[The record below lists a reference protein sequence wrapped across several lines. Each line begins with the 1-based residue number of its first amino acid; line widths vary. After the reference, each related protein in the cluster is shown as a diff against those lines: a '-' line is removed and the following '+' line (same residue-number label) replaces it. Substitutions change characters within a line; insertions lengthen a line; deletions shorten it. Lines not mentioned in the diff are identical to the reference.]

1 MKSSRRM
8 WAGSAALV
16 AGVSAAALVAAT
28 GTAAADVT
36 TTTAATGSGGVET
49 QVRKSV
55 SITADPSGE
64 VQNSIMVTQVS
75 SVGNGQTTVQ
85 VPIGSPSARNL
96 DGFSPVTIENDTA
109 IFDLS
114 VDGSRE
120 ERIYNSSS
128 PGPVTVEARATLD
141 GQPIEPAQ
149 IVNKTGLLEVT
160 YTMRNT
166 DTQTREITFQD
177 AEGNEQTQTF
187 EVDAPIGGSVE
198 IVLPQGFNE
207 VSAPGANIGGD
218 GRGGT
223 KLSFS
228 PVLFRPLGNPVSS
241 ISYQTR
247 ITDGTLPQAVFTFLP
262 IVPLENSTIKSTKE
276 AYEGGIATGQ
286 QIFEAG
292 VEIGDNLTKLQEGAG
307 ELMTGLIT
315 AVNGASQLQEGL
327 VAAADGAGALE
338 SGLQQIRS
346 QGTDQLASQLAAGIP
361 AAQQLANETRTQL
374 LPGVEQLNQGL
385 EQLQAGVTNLSATV
399 TGSAEYQAQM
409 QMLAAALQGLIDYFD
424 GIKAGATSLAA
435 AASTIVTNPNPN
447 FGNKTLRQVTL
458 EGCVGAV
465 VTAGGDP
472 GTAPVICAGVW
483 DAPGSVTTAMTGLEN
498 GLVGG
503 LTQIIDT
510 IENGSGGNPSP
521 MAILSLLQMALP
533 QVVPTIL
540 NQVSA
545 QLLGTAC
552 GTQGQALNCIVDGVS
567 GTLLPG
573 VQELTA
579 GVQGLPDSLQQ
590 AADGAAQIG
599 DAVGQ
604 AADGAGQLATGLPA
618 AADGAGQLATGL
630 PDAVDGAGQIA
641 DGAGE
646 LRERGADELA
656 KSGATAA
663 AGFAEQVAQIN
674 AIQAAGLAGAG
685 IPYGKATGPN
695 TTTSGVFQMTLAAA
709 QTPEENNAL
718 RYGLAVIA
726 LLVAAG
732 LGAAV
737 WRRRSV

>member
-1 MKSSRRM
+1 MKSSRRT

-36 TTTAATGSGGVET
+36 TTSAASGAGGVET

-96 DGFSPVTIENDTA
+96 DGFSPVAIENDTA

-160 YTMRNT
+160 YTIRNT

-177 AEGNEQTQTF
+177 AEGNEQTQSF

-207 VSAPGANIGGD
+207 VSAPGASIGGD

-262 IVPLENSTIKSTKE
+262 IVPLDNSTIKSTKE

-307 ELMTGLIT
+307 ELMTGLVT
-315 AVNGASQLQEGL
+315 AVNGASELQ
-327 VAAADGAGALE
+327 
-338 SGLQQIRS
+338 SGLLQIQS
-346 QGTDQLASQLAAGIP
+346 QGTDRLASQLAAGIP

-385 EQLQAGVTNLSATV
+385 EQLQAGVTNLSASV
-399 TGSAEYQAQM
+399 TGSAAYQQQM
-409 QMLAAALQGLIDYFD
+409 ANIETALAGLRLYFLGIEDMVINEGLPELKTQTEGACTQAPTVANDPPFNAGLSGGQVAAVEAACAAIWATTVNPAIDAKGQELAD
-424 GIKAGATSLAA
+424 VIKNGYPPDLPSPLAIIASL
-435 AASTIVTNPNPN
+435 
-447 FGNKTLRQVTL
+447 
-458 EGCVGAV
+458 E
-465 VTAGGDP
+465 
-472 GTAPVICAGVW
+472 
-483 DAPGSVTTAMTGLEN
+483 TGL
-498 GLVGG
+498 
-503 LTQIIDT
+503 
-510 IENGSGGNPSP
+510 
-521 MAILSLLQMALP
+521 P
-533 QVVPTIL
+533 QLVPTIL
-540 NQVSA
+540 SQVSA

-599 DAVGQ
+599 ALLGQ
-604 AADGAGQLATGLPA
+604 AADGAGQLATR
-618 AADGAGQLATGL
+618 L

-695 TTTSGVFQMTLAAA
+695 TTTSGVFQMTLTAA